1 MRGRYPTHLIDVV
14 QRTGAWRV
22 TLRPVLPQ
30 DAELQR
36 RFFRALSAA
45 DRYRR
50 FMTPLTDLRDD
61 MAQRFSDVDHAKHL
75 ALLACTVSDAGEAMI
90 GEARCVVVDAR
101 QPPVG
106 DFAIAVAGDWQR
118 RGLGRIL
125 LSRLISHAAAS
136 GISRLVANTL
146 AGNAGMV
153 ALAERC
159 GFAALPERSDRQ
171 LRASSGSCRQ
181 QMCTGSMT
189 CGRCVA

>member
-1 MRGRYPTHLIDVV
+1 
-14 QRTGAWRV
+14 
-22 TLRPVLPQ
+22 
-30 DAELQR
+30 
-36 RFFRALSAA
+36 
-45 DRYRR
+45 
-50 FMTPLTDLRDD
+50 
-61 MAQRFSDVDHAKHL
+61 
-75 ALLACTVSDAGEAMI
+75 MI